1 MSGSALAR
9 LRQARTHEVLV
20 AALMALPW
28 LAVLAVLAW
37 RLGGPIAALVCG
49 SMAAAALGATIVRR
63 LQRFDRGWL
72 ASMLDARRTDMDDS
86 AALLFVDADSLRPV
100 QRLQR
105 ARLDARLRSEPPPDL
120 RSPWPRRPL
129 VLSWGLALAVLA
141 LLAWWPWTGVRPATA
156 LPGQGDTRA
165 AAAVP
170 RLDAAE
176 VRIEPPAYTG
186 IEPHTVAVLDAKAP
200 AGSRLTWR
208 LRIAPQPTGVELE
221 FLDGERVA
229 LRHEAGAWTTTLRLQ
244 RSRLY
249 RVRVAG
255 SRAEPLP
262 PLHRLDA
269 VADRPPQVRVLAPE
283 TTLQLR
289 SDGQRQWRLAFEA
302 SDDHGVAVQAQLR
315 IVRTEGSGENQ
326 TFHEHVRTLA
336 GQGGPR
342 LRRYA
347 TTLDIATFGLQP
359 GEDLVARLEVRDQR
373 QPEPQ
378 AGRSASVILRWPP
391 PAPPDV
397 SGLEGLA
404 RQVLPAYFRSQRQI
418 IIDAEALIA
427 ERAQLDAARFA
438 ERSDALGVDQRLLRL
453 RYGQFLGEESEGAP
467 RAPPGAGAQAAPPP
481 RPAVS
486 PGGIFADGSDALPEA
501 GASAGDHDHAGA
513 APAPAPP
520 AAHHDHDDHDHA
532 DGVAEDGVPRDG
544 VFGRAGDVVA
554 AFGHTHDIPEAATLL
569 DPKTRE
575 ILRRALNEMWQ
586 SELHL
591 RQADPSAALPY
602 ANRALG
608 LIKQVQEADRIY
620 LARVGAQLPP
630 IDETRRL
637 GGDREGLASR
647 GLPPLATPADD
658 ARLQGAWQALA
669 DAQDPAPVLD
679 ALQDWSAHA
688 PLDDPLAVVA
698 AIDAVRND
706 PGCGECRDTLRGLL
720 WHAMRRPA
728 AGIAPRAIDDG
739 GARYLRALQD
749 AAAEPAQ

>member
-1 MSGSALAR
+1 MSAAALAR
-9 LRQARTHEVLV
+9 WRQARMRAALV
-20 AALMALPW
+20 ASLIALPW
-28 LAVLAVLAW
+28 LALLAVLAW
-37 RLGGPIAALVCG
+37 RMGGAIAALVVG
-49 SMAAAALGATIVRR
+49 SIAIGALVATMAHR
-63 LQRFDRGWL
+63 LRRFDRGWL
-72 ASMLDARRTDMDDS
+72 ASMLDTRRADMDDS
-86 AALLFVDADSLRPV
+86 AALLFVDADGLRPL

-105 ARLDARLRSEPPPDL
+105 ARLDERLRSQPPPDL
-120 RSPWPRRPL
+120 RAPWPWRAL
-129 VLSWGLALAVLA
+129 ALSWGVAVLGLA
-141 LLAWWPWTGVRPATA
+141 LLAWWPSTDTLRTATA
-156 LPGQGDTRA
+156 PAQRDPRA

-170 RLDAAE
+170 RLEASTL
-176 VRIEPPAYTG
+176 RIEPPAYTG

-200 AGSRLTWR
+200 AGSQLGWR
-208 LRIAPQPTGVELE
+208 LRIAPQPAAVALE

-229 LRHEAGAWTTTLRLQ
+229 LQRDGEHWTVSQRLE

-249 RVRVAG
+249 RLRIAG
-255 SRAEPLP
+255 AAAQPMP

-269 VADRPPQVRVLAPE
+269 VADRAPQVRVLEPE

-289 SDGQRQWRLAFEA
+289 ADGQRQWRLLFEA
-302 SDDHGVAVQAQLR
+302 SDDHGVAAQAQLR

-326 TFHEHVRTLA
+326 TFHEHLRTLA

-347 TTLDIATFGLQP
+347 TTLDIADFGLQP

-373 QPEPQ
+373 QPQ
-378 AGRSASVILRWPP
+378 AQTGRSASVILRWPP

-397 SGLEGLA
+397 AGLEGLA

-427 ERAQLDAARFA
+427 ERAQLDAPRFA
-438 ERSDALGVDQRLLRL
+438 ERSDSLGVDQRLLRL

-467 RAPPGAGAQAAPPP
+467 QPPPVAGEAPAPPP

-501 GASAGDHDHAGA
+501 GATADAHGHGHAHTDAEA
-513 APAPAPP
+513 ASPDTP
-520 AAHHDHDDHDHA
+520 AAHDDHDHA
-532 DGVAEDGVPRDG
+532 EAAPEDG

-569 DPKTRE
+569 DPRTRE
-575 ILRRALNEMWQ
+575 TLRRALNEMWQ

-591 RQADPSAALPY
+591 RQAEPSAALPY
-602 ANRALG
+602 ANRALE

-630 IDETRRL
+630 IDESRRL

-647 GLPPLATPADD
+647 ALPALAGPADD
-658 ARLQGAWQALA
+658 ARLHEAWWALA
-669 DAQDPAPVLD
+669 DNAADPLPLLD
-679 ALQDWSAHA
+679 ALQAWSGSA
-688 PLDDPLAVVA
+688 PLDDPLALVA

-706 PGCGECRDTLRGLL
+706 PGCDDCRDTLRGLL

-728 AGIAPRAIDDG
+728 AGIAPRAADDS

-749 AAAEPAQ
+749 TAEPAQ